1 MVLPDRNVVDTAIY
15 SVEGQYTGRSLYF
28 VETIMKVL
36 AFAKRYVDDRKLQ
49 KTPIYSAARF
59 IRIVKDIDIA
69 NITERH
75 LSEFRTKALAEGLS
89 PHTVK
94 GSLKDLRTLIRSTG
108 RQIKV
113 ERVRVPQPD
122 PHPVPHAHIDL
133 IWPCLSLWAQQWLVF
148 ALWTAAR
155 LDDVIRLQQ
164 QLTATTSTL
173 ALTASKTG
181 HRHEWPVPTWLQG
194 WLSPQRLPYGK
205 SYDWSGHLVRQ
216 ALHAASKCCG
226 IPDVLPN
233 HVRDRA
239 LTEWSRADHTAC
251 EVLHG
256 QSLGTLRHYLSPLEI
271 LSAAS
276 PRVKLPACFDAATD
290 STSRLINSFNR
301 LDPSAQGLIVDTTER
316 LARS

>member
-1 MVLPDRNVVDTAIY
+1 MKLFAF
-15 SVEGQYTGRSLYF
+15 SQQYVQSRG
-28 VETIMKVL
+28 
-36 AFAKRYVDDRKLQ
+36 LQ
-49 KTPIYSAARF
+49 KTPMYSAARF
-59 IRIVKDIDIA
+59 IRIMKDMNIA

-113 ERVRVPQPD
+113 ERVKVPQPD
-122 PHPVPHAHIDL
+122 PHPVPHSHIDL

-155 LDDVIRLQQ
+155 LDDVIKLQQ

-181 HRHEWPVPTWLQG
+181 HRHEWPVATWLEP
-194 WLSPQRLPYGK
+194 WLRPQRLPYGK
-205 SYDWSGHLVRQ
+205 NYDWSGHQVRQ
-216 ALHAASKCCG
+216 SLRAASECCG

-271 LSAAS
+271 LSAAA
-276 PRVKLPACFDAATD
+276 PRVKLPACFGAATD
-290 STSRLINSFNR
+290 STSRLIDSFNR
-301 LDPSAQGLIVDTTER
+301 LDPNAQSLVVDMTER
-316 LARS
+316 FSKTAH

>member
-1 MVLPDRNVVDTAIY
+1 MRLFAF
-15 SVEGQYTGRSLYF
+15 SQQYVQSRG
-28 VETIMKVL
+28 
-36 AFAKRYVDDRKLQ
+36 LQ
-49 KTPIYSAARF
+49 KTPIYSASRF
-59 IRIVKDIDIA
+59 VKLIA
-69 NITERH
+69 DMDVGRITEKH
-75 LSEFRTKALAEGLS
+75 LSEFRTKALAAGLS

-113 ERVRVPQPD
+113 QRVKVPQPD
-122 PHPVPHAHIDL
+122 PHPVPHSHIDF

-164 QLTATTSTL
+164 QLTATSSTL

-181 HRHEWPVPTWLQG
+181 HRHEWPVPAWLQP
-194 WLSPQRLPYGK
+194 WLTPQRLPYGK
-205 SYDWSGHLVRQ
+205 NYDWSGHLVRQ
-216 ALHAASKCCG
+216 ALHAASECCD

-271 LSAAS
+271 LSAAA
-276 PRVKLPACFDAATD
+276 PRVKLPECFGASTD
-290 STSRLINSFNR
+290 STSRLIDSFNR
-301 LDPSAQGLIVDTTER
+301 LDPNAQNLVVDMTER
-316 LARS
+316 FSKTQH